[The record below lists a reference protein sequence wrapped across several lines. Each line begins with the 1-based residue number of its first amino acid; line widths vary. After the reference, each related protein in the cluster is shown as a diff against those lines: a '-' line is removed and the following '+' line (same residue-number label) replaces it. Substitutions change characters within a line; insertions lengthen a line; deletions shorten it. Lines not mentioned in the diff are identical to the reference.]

1 MFFSKFLLFAAS
13 VAALP
18 SAMPGLEARQFADT
32 IVKNGTFGEP
42 FGLGRDV
49 PINLLYPAGQ
59 NGAIM
64 VEYQHSKARE
74 LLTVVS
80 RIPVEPFDGFFPLE
94 PVAYR
99 MTVSFRNGGGGNFD
113 LLKLD
118 YILNQDKVG
127 KLNIRNAVFAKR
139 NTNGGIS
146 IATDGP
152 IAFTSNSQQTMVSMN
167 LGGKGALDGEW
178 AFFVPLADAIAGGL
192 TTA

>member
-1 MFFSKFLLFAAS
+1 MFFSKILLFAAS

-18 SAMPGLEARQFADT
+18 SAMTGLEARQFADT
-32 IVKNGTFGEP
+32 VVKNGTFGEP

-49 PINLLYPAGQ
+49 PINLIYPAGQ

-74 LLTVVS
+74 LVTTVS
-80 RIPVEPFDGFFPLE
+80 RVPVEAFDGLFPLE

-99 MTVSFRNGGGGNFD
+99 MTVSFRNGGGGNYD

-127 KLNIRNAVFAKR
+127 KLDIRNAAFAKR
-139 NTNGGIS
+139 NDNGGITV
-146 IATDGP
+146 ATDGP
-152 IAFTSNSQQTMVSMN
+152 INFSSNSQRTMVSMD
-167 LGGKGALDGEW
+167 LGGKGSLDGEW
-178 AFFVPLADAIAGGL
+178 AFFIPLADAIAGGL